1 LKKSLF
7 LFFLFIL
14 AFPLRFFSEEEESL
28 DLIYLKIRALEQE
41 IATLRNLIE
50 ENTYLIERYQ
60 ELQQQRYLDLD
71 KRLHSLLSGELE
83 ELNEQSLNL
92 NDLNSTEEI
101 DLYKE
106 ALELFEVSRYAEAI
120 EVFRDLIISFP
131 EGSYSADAYFWSGEL
146 YLAQE
151 QLEDAREHYLVVAEK
166 FKDHDRV
173 ADCLYKLG
181 VIEKVLLNNEAANS
195 YFSRLISEYPD
206 TGAAELAKKSMETSI
221 QESNQLA

>member
-1 LKKSLF
+1 MKKSLF
-7 LFFLFIL
+7 LFFVFIL

-71 KRLHSLLSGELE
+71 KRLHSLLSGELK

-92 NDLNSTEEI
+92 NDLITTEEI

-106 ALELFEVSRYAEAI
+106 ALELFEVSRYAEAL

-131 EGSYSADAYFWSGEL
+131 EGTYSADAYFWSGEL

-151 QLEDAREHYLVVAEK
+151 QLEDAREHYLVVVEK

-181 VIEKVLLNNEAANS
+181 VIEKVLLNDEAANS

-206 TGAAELAKKSMETSI
+206 TGAAELAKKSIETSI
-221 QESNQLA
+221 QESN

>member
-1 LKKSLF
+1 MKKSLF
-7 LFFLFIL
+7 LFFVFIL
-14 AFPLRFFSEEEESL
+14 VFPLRFFSEEEESL
-28 DLIYLKIRALEQE
+28 DVIYQKISALEQE

-221 QESNQLA
+221 QESN

>member
-1 LKKSLF
+1 MKKSLF
-7 LFFLFIL
+7 LFFVFIL
-14 AFPLRFFSEEEESL
+14 AFQLKLSSEEEGSL
-28 DLIYLKIRALEQE
+28 DLIYQKIGALEQE

-50 ENTYLIERYQ
+50 ENTFLIERYQ

-71 KRLHSLLSGELE
+71 KRLHSILSGELE
-83 ELNEQSLNL
+83 ELNAGSLNL

-106 ALELFEVSRYAEAI
+106 ALELFEISRYAEAL

-131 EGSYSADAYFWSGEL
+131 EGTYSADAYFWSGEL
-146 YLAQE
+146 YLVQD
-151 QLEDAREHYLVVAEK
+151 QLEDAREHYLVVTEK

-173 ADCLYKLG
+173 ADCLYKIG
-181 VIEKVLLNNEAANS
+181 VIEKLLLNDEAANS

-221 QESNQLA
+221 QESN

>member
-1 LKKSLF
+1 MKKSLF
-7 LFFLFIL
+7 LFFVFIL
-14 AFPLRFFSEEEESL
+14 AFPLRLSSEEEGSL
-28 DLIYLKIRALEQE
+28 DLIYQKIGALEQE

-50 ENTYLIERYQ
+50 ENTFLIERYQ

-71 KRLHSLLSGELE
+71 KRLHSILSGELE
-83 ELNEQSLNL
+83 ELNEGSLNL

-106 ALELFEVSRYAEAI
+106 ALELFEVSRYAEAL

-131 EGSYSADAYFWSGEL
+131 EGTYSADAYFWSGEL
-146 YLAQE
+146 YLVQE

-181 VIEKVLLNNEAANS
+181 VIEKLLLNDEAANS

-206 TGAAELAKKSMETSI
+206 TGATELAKKSMETSI
-221 QESNQLA
+221 QESN

>member
-1 LKKSLF
+1 MKKSLF
-7 LFFLFIL
+7 LFFVFIL
-14 AFPLRFFSEEEESL
+14 AFQLRLSSEEERSL
-28 DLIYLKIRALEQE
+28 DLIYQKIGALEQE

-50 ENTYLIERYQ
+50 ENTFLIERYQ

-71 KRLHSLLSGELE
+71 KRLHSVLSGELE
-83 ELNEQSLNL
+83 ELNAGSLNL

-101 DLYKE
+101 VLYKE
-106 ALELFEVSRYAEAI
+106 ALELFEVSRYAEAL

-131 EGSYSADAYFWSGEL
+131 EGTYSADAYFWSGEL
-146 YLAQE
+146 YLVQE

-181 VIEKVLLNNEAANS
+181 VIEKLLLNDEAANS

-206 TGAAELAKKSMETSI
+206 TGAAELAKKSKETLI
-221 QESNQLA
+221 QESN

>member
-7 LFFLFIL
+7 LFFVFIL
-14 AFPLRFFSEEEESL
+14 VFPLRFFSEEEESL

-71 KRLHSLLSGELE
+71 KRLHSLLSGELKD
-83 ELNEQSLNL
+83 LNEQSLNL

-106 ALELFEVSRYAEAI
+106 ALELFEVSRYAEAL

-131 EGSYSADAYFWSGEL
+131 EGTYSADAYFWSGEL

-181 VIEKVLLNNEAANS
+181 VIEKVLLNDEVANS
-195 YFSRLISEYPD
+195 YFSRLISEYPN

-221 QESNQLA
+221 QESN

>member
-1 LKKSLF
+1 MKKSLF
-7 LFFLFIL
+7 LFFVFIL
-14 AFPLRFFSEEEESL
+14 AFPLRLSSEEEGSL
-28 DLIYLKIRALEQE
+28 DLIYQKIGALEQE

-50 ENTYLIERYQ
+50 ENTFLIERYQ

-71 KRLHSLLSGELE
+71 KRLHSILSGELE
-83 ELNEQSLNL
+83 ELNEGSLNL

-106 ALELFEVSRYAEAI
+106 ALELFEVSRYAEAL

-131 EGSYSADAYFWSGEL
+131 EGTYSADAYFWSGEL
-146 YLAQE
+146 YLVQE

-181 VIEKVLLNNEAANS
+181 VIEKLLLNDEAANS

-206 TGAAELAKKSMETSI
+206 TGAAELAKKSTETLI
-221 QESNQLA
+221 QESN

>member
-1 LKKSLF
+1 MKKSLF
-7 LFFLFIL
+7 LFFVFIL
-14 AFPLRFFSEEEESL
+14 AFPLRFSSEEEGSL
-28 DLIYLKIRALEQE
+28 DLIYQKIRALEQE

-106 ALELFEVSRYAEAI
+106 ALELFEVSRYAEAL

-181 VIEKVLLNNEAANS
+181 VIEILLLNDEAANS

-221 QESNQLA
+221 QESN

>member
-1 LKKSLF
+1 MKKSLF
-7 LFFLFIL
+7 LFFVFIL
-14 AFPLRFFSEEEESL
+14 AFPLRFSSEEEGSL
-28 DLIYLKIRALEQE
+28 DVIYQKIRALEQE

-50 ENTYLIERYQ
+50 ENTFLIERYQ

-71 KRLHSLLSGELE
+71 KRLHSILSGELE
-83 ELNEQSLNL
+83 ELNEESLNL

-106 ALELFEVSRYAEAI
+106 ALELFEVSRYAEAL

-131 EGSYSADAYFWSGEL
+131 EGTYSADAYFWSGEL
-146 YLAQE
+146 YLVQE

-181 VIEKVLLNNEAANS
+181 MIEKLLLNDEAANS

-221 QESNQLA
+221 QESN

>member
-221 QESNQLA
+221 QESN

>member
-1 LKKSLF
+1 MKKSLF
-7 LFFLFIL
+7 LFFVFIL
-14 AFPLRFFSEEEESL
+14 AFPLRFSSEEEGSL
-28 DLIYLKIRALEQE
+28 DLIYQKIRALEQE

-50 ENTYLIERYQ
+50 ENTFLIERYQ

-71 KRLHSLLSGELE
+71 KRLHSILSGELE
-83 ELNEQSLNL
+83 ELNEESLNL

-106 ALELFEVSRYAEAI
+106 ALELFEVSRYAEAL

-131 EGSYSADAYFWSGEL
+131 EGTYSADAYFWSGEL
-146 YLAQE
+146 YLVQE

-181 VIEKVLLNNEAANS
+181 VIEKLLLNDEAANS

-221 QESNQLA
+221 QESN

>member
-1 LKKSLF
+1 MKKSLF
-7 LFFLFIL
+7 LFFVFIL
-14 AFPLRFFSEEEESL
+14 AFQLKLSSEEEGSL
-28 DLIYLKIRALEQE
+28 DLIYQKIGALEQE

-50 ENTYLIERYQ
+50 ENTFLIERYQ

-71 KRLHSLLSGELE
+71 KRLHSILSGELE
-83 ELNEQSLNL
+83 ELNAGSLNL

-101 DLYKE
+101 VLYKE
-106 ALELFEVSRYAEAI
+106 ALELFEVSRYAEAL

-131 EGSYSADAYFWSGEL
+131 EGTYSADAYFWSGEL
-146 YLAQE
+146 YLVQE
-151 QLEDAREHYLVVAEK
+151 QLEDAREHYLVVTEK

-181 VIEKVLLNNEAANS
+181 VIEKLLLNEEVANS

-206 TGAAELAKKSMETSI
+206 TGAAELAKKSKGTLI
-221 QESNQLA
+221 QESN

>member
-1 LKKSLF
+1 MKKSLF
-7 LFFLFIL
+7 LFFVFIL
-14 AFPLRFFSEEEESL
+14 VFPLRFFSEEEESL
-28 DLIYLKIRALEQE
+28 DVIYQKISALEQE

-106 ALELFEVSRYAEAI
+106 ALELFEVSRYAEAL

-131 EGSYSADAYFWSGEL
+131 EGTYSADAYFWSGEL

-181 VIEKVLLNNEAANS
+181 VIEKVLLNDEVANS
-195 YFSRLISEYPD
+195 YFSRLISEYPN

-221 QESNQLA
+221 QESN

>member
-1 LKKSLF
+1 MKKSLF
-7 LFFLFIL
+7 LFFIFIL
-14 AFPLRFFSEEEESL
+14 AFPLRFSSEEEGSL
-28 DLIYLKIRALEQE
+28 DLIYQKIRALEQE

-50 ENTYLIERYQ
+50 ENTFLIERYQ

-71 KRLHSLLSGELE
+71 KRLHSILSGELE
-83 ELNEQSLNL
+83 ELNEGSLNL

-106 ALELFEVSRYAEAI
+106 ALELFEVSRYAEAL

-131 EGSYSADAYFWSGEL
+131 EGTYSADAYFWSGEL
-146 YLAQE
+146 YLVQE

-181 VIEKVLLNNEAANS
+181 VIEKLLLNDEAANS

-206 TGAAELAKKSMETSI
+206 TGAAELAKKSKETLI
-221 QESNQLA
+221 QESN

>member
-1 LKKSLF
+1 MKKSFF
-7 LFFLFIL
+7 LFFVFIL
-14 AFPLRFFSEEEESL
+14 AFPLRFFSEEEETL
-28 DLIYLKIRALEQE
+28 DLIYLKITSLQQE

-50 ENTYLIERYQ
+50 ENTFLIERYQ

-71 KRLHSLLSGELE
+71 KRLHSILSGELE
-83 ELNEQSLNL
+83 ELNAGSLNL

-106 ALELFEVSRYAEAI
+106 ALELFEVSRYAEALG
-120 EVFRDLIISFP
+120 VFRDLIISFP
-131 EGSYSADAYFWSGEL
+131 EGTYSADAYFWSGEL
-146 YLAQE
+146 YLVQE

-181 VIEKVLLNNEAANS
+181 VIEKFLLNDEAANS

-206 TGAAELAKKSMETSI
+206 TGAAELAKKSKGTLI
-221 QESNQLA
+221 QESN

>member
-1 LKKSLF
+1 MKKSLF
-7 LFFLFIL
+7 LFFVFFL
-14 AFPLRFFSEEEESL
+14 AFQLRLSSEEEGSL
-28 DLIYLKIRALEQE
+28 DLIYQKIGALEQE

-50 ENTYLIERYQ
+50 ENTFLIERYQ

-71 KRLHSLLSGELE
+71 KRLHSILSGELE
-83 ELNEQSLNL
+83 ELNEGSLNL

-106 ALELFEVSRYAEAI
+106 ALELFEVSRYAEAL

-131 EGSYSADAYFWSGEL
+131 EGTYSADAYFWSGEL
-146 YLAQE
+146 YLVQE

-181 VIEKVLLNNEAANS
+181 VIEKLLLNDEAANS

-206 TGAAELAKKSMETSI
+206 TGAAELAKKSKETLI
-221 QESNQLA
+221 QESN

>member
-7 LFFLFIL
+7 LFFVFIL
-14 AFPLRFFSEEEESL
+14 AFQLRLSSEEEGSL
-28 DLIYLKIRALEQE
+28 DLIYQKIGALEQE

-50 ENTYLIERYQ
+50 ENTFLIERYQ

-71 KRLHSLLSGELE
+71 KRLHSILSGELE

-106 ALELFEVSRYAEAI
+106 ALELFEVSRYAEAL

-131 EGSYSADAYFWSGEL
+131 EGTYSADAYFWSGEL
-146 YLAQE
+146 YLVQE

-181 VIEKVLLNNEAANS
+181 VIEKLLLNDEAANS

-206 TGAAELAKKSMETSI
+206 TGAAELAKKSKETLI
-221 QESNQLA
+221 QESN

>member
-1 LKKSLF
+1 MKKSLF
-7 LFFLFIL
+7 LFFVFIL

-221 QESNQLA
+221 QESN

>member
-1 LKKSLF
+1 MKKSLF
-7 LFFLFIL
+7 LFFVFIL
-14 AFPLRFFSEEEESL
+14 AFPLRLSSDEEGSL
-28 DLIYLKIRALEQE
+28 DLIYQKIGALEQE

-50 ENTYLIERYQ
+50 ENTFLIERYQ

-71 KRLHSLLSGELE
+71 KRLHSILSGELE
-83 ELNEQSLNL
+83 ELNEGSLNL

-106 ALELFEVSRYAEAI
+106 ALELFEVSRYAEAL

-131 EGSYSADAYFWSGEL
+131 EGTYSADAYFWSGEL
-146 YLAQE
+146 YLVQE

-181 VIEKVLLNNEAANS
+181 VIEKLLLNDEAANS

-206 TGAAELAKKSMETSI
+206 TGAAELAKKSKETLI
-221 QESNQLA
+221 QESN

>member
-7 LFFLFIL
+7 LFFVFIL
-14 AFPLRFFSEEEESL
+14 AFQLRLSSEEEGSL
-28 DLIYLKIRALEQE
+28 DLIYQKIGALEQE
-41 IATLRNLIE
+41 IATLRYLIE
-50 ENTYLIERYQ
+50 ENTFLIERYQ

-71 KRLHSLLSGELE
+71 KRLHSILSGELE
-83 ELNEQSLNL
+83 ELNEGSLNL

-106 ALELFEVSRYAEAI
+106 ALELFEVSRYAEAL

-131 EGSYSADAYFWSGEL
+131 EGTYSADAYFWSGEL
-146 YLAQE
+146 YLVQE
-151 QLEDAREHYLVVAEK
+151 QLEDAREHYLVVAEN

-181 VIEKVLLNNEAANS
+181 VIEKLLLNDEAANS

-206 TGAAELAKKSMETSI
+206 TGAAELAKKSKETLI
-221 QESNQLA
+221 QESN

>member
-7 LFFLFIL
+7 LFFLFHL

-221 QESNQLA
+221 QESN

>member
-1 LKKSLF
+1 MKKSLF
-7 LFFLFIL
+7 LFFVFIL
-14 AFPLRFFSEEEESL
+14 AFQLRLSSEEEGSL
-28 DLIYLKIRALEQE
+28 DLIYQKIGALEQE

-50 ENTYLIERYQ
+50 ENTFLIERYQ

-71 KRLHSLLSGELE
+71 KRLHSILSGELE
-83 ELNEQSLNL
+83 ELNEESLNL

-106 ALELFEVSRYAEAI
+106 ALELFEVSRYAEAL

-131 EGSYSADAYFWSGEL
+131 EGTYSADAYFWSGEL
-146 YLAQE
+146 YLVQE

-181 VIEKVLLNNEAANS
+181 VIEKLLLNDEAANS

-206 TGAAELAKKSMETSI
+206 TGAAELAKKSKETSI
-221 QESNQLA
+221 QESN

>member
-1 LKKSLF
+1 MKKSLF
-7 LFFLFIL
+7 LFFVFIL
-14 AFPLRFFSEEEESL
+14 VFPLRFFSEEEESL

-71 KRLHSLLSGELE
+71 KRLHSLLSGELKD
-83 ELNEQSLNL
+83 LNEQSLNL

-106 ALELFEVSRYAEAI
+106 ALELFEVSRYAEAL

-131 EGSYSADAYFWSGEL
+131 EGTYSADAYFWSGEL

-181 VIEKVLLNNEAANS
+181 VIEKVLLNDEVANS
-195 YFSRLISEYPD
+195 YFSRLISEYPN

-221 QESNQLA
+221 QESN

>member
-1 LKKSLF
+1 MKKSLL
-7 LFFLFIL
+7 LFFIFIL
-14 AFPLRFFSEEEESL
+14 AFQLRLSSEEEGSL
-28 DLIYLKIRALEQE
+28 DLIYQKIGALEQE

-50 ENTYLIERYQ
+50 ENTFLIERYQ

-71 KRLHSLLSGELE
+71 KRLHSILSGELE
-83 ELNEQSLNL
+83 ELNEGSLNL

-106 ALELFEVSRYAEAI
+106 ALELFEVSRYAEAL

-131 EGSYSADAYFWSGEL
+131 EGTYSADAYFWSGEL
-146 YLAQE
+146 YLVQE

-181 VIEKVLLNNEAANS
+181 VIEKLLLNDEAANS

-206 TGAAELAKKSMETSI
+206 TGAAELAKKSKETLI
-221 QESNQLA
+221 QESN

>member
-1 LKKSLF
+1 MKKSLF
-7 LFFLFIL
+7 LFFVFIL
-14 AFPLRFFSEEEESL
+14 AFPLRFSSEEEGSL
-28 DLIYLKIRALEQE
+28 DLIYQKIGALEQE

-50 ENTYLIERYQ
+50 ENTFLIERYQ

-71 KRLHSLLSGELE
+71 KRLHSILSGELE
-83 ELNEQSLNL
+83 ELNEGSLNL

-106 ALELFEVSRYAEAI
+106 ALELFEVSRYAEAL

-131 EGSYSADAYFWSGEL
+131 EGTYSADAYFWSGEL
-146 YLAQE
+146 YLVQE

-181 VIEKVLLNNEAANS
+181 VSEKLLLNDEAANS

-221 QESNQLA
+221 QESN

>member
-1 LKKSLF
+1 MKKSLF
-7 LFFLFIL
+7 LFFVFIL
-14 AFPLRFFSEEEESL
+14 AFQLRLSSEEEGSL
-28 DLIYLKIRALEQE
+28 DLIYQKISSLEQE

-50 ENTYLIERYQ
+50 ENTFLIERYQ

-71 KRLHSLLSGELE
+71 KRLHSILSGELE
-83 ELNEQSLNL
+83 ELNEGSLNL

-106 ALELFEVSRYAEAI
+106 ALELFEVSRYAEAL

-131 EGSYSADAYFWSGEL
+131 EGTYSADAYFWSGEL
-146 YLAQE
+146 YLVQE

-181 VIEKVLLNNEAANS
+181 VIEKLLLNDEAANS

-206 TGAAELAKKSMETSI
+206 TGAAELAKKSKETLI
-221 QESNQLA
+221 QESN

>member
-1 LKKSLF
+1 MKKSLF
-7 LFFLFIL
+7 LFFVFIL
-14 AFPLRFFSEEEESL
+14 AFQLRLSSEEEGSL
-28 DLIYLKIRALEQE
+28 DLIYQKIGALEQE

-50 ENTYLIERYQ
+50 ENTFLIERYQ

-71 KRLHSLLSGELE
+71 KRLHSILSGELE
-83 ELNEQSLNL
+83 ELNEGSLNL

-106 ALELFEVSRYAEAI
+106 ALELFEVSRYAEAL

-131 EGSYSADAYFWSGEL
+131 EGTYSADAYFWSGEL
-146 YLAQE
+146 YLVQE

-221 QESNQLA
+221 QESN

>member
-1 LKKSLF
+1 MKKSLF
-7 LFFLFIL
+7 LFFVFIL

-131 EGSYSADAYFWSGEL
+131 EGTYSADAYFWSGEL
-146 YLAQE
+146 YLVQE

-181 VIEKVLLNNEAANS
+181 VIEKLLLNDEAANS

-206 TGAAELAKKSMETSI
+206 TGAAELAKKSKETLI
-221 QESNQLA
+221 QESN

>member
-1 LKKSLF
+1 MKKSLF
-7 LFFLFIL
+7 LFFVFIL
-14 AFPLRFFSEEEESL
+14 AFQLRLSSEEEGSL
-28 DLIYLKIRALEQE
+28 DLIYQKIGALEQE
-41 IATLRNLIE
+41 IATLSNLIV
-50 ENTYLIERYQ
+50 ENTFLIERYQ

-71 KRLHSLLSGELE
+71 KRLHSILSGELE
-83 ELNEQSLNL
+83 ELNEGSLNL

-106 ALELFEVSRYAEAI
+106 ALELFEVSRYAEAL

-131 EGSYSADAYFWSGEL
+131 EGTYSADAYFWSGEL
-146 YLAQE
+146 YLVQE

-181 VIEKVLLNNEAANS
+181 VIEKILLNDEAANS

-206 TGAAELAKKSMETSI
+206 TGAAELAKKSKETLI
-221 QESNQLA
+221 QEAN

>member
-1 LKKSLF
+1 MKKSLF
-7 LFFLFIL
+7 LFFVFIL
-14 AFPLRFFSEEEESL
+14 AFPLRLSSEEEGSL
-28 DLIYLKIRALEQE
+28 DLIYQKIRALEQE

-50 ENTYLIERYQ
+50 ENTFLIERYQ

-71 KRLHSLLSGELE
+71 KRLHSILSGELE
-83 ELNEQSLNL
+83 ELNEESLNL

-106 ALELFEVSRYAEAI
+106 ALELFEVSRYAEAL

-131 EGSYSADAYFWSGEL
+131 EGTYSADAYFWSGEL
-146 YLAQE
+146 YLVQE

-181 VIEKVLLNNEAANS
+181 VIEKLLLNDEAANS

-206 TGAAELAKKSMETSI
+206 TGAAELAKKSKETLI
-221 QESNQLA
+221 QESN

>member
-1 LKKSLF
+1 MKKSLF

-71 KRLHSLLSGELE
+71 KRLHSLLSGELKD
-83 ELNEQSLNL
+83 LNEQSLNL

-106 ALELFEVSRYAEAI
+106 ALELFEVSRYAEAL

-131 EGSYSADAYFWSGEL
+131 EGTYSADAYFWSGEL

-181 VIEKVLLNNEAANS
+181 VIEKVLLNDEVANS
-195 YFSRLISEYPD
+195 YFSRLISEYPN

-221 QESNQLA
+221 QESN